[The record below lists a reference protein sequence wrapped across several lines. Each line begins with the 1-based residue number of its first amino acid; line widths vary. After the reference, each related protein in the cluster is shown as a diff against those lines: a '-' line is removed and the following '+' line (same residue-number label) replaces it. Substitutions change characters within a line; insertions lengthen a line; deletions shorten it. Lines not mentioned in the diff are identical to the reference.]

1 MSQLCPFAVLSH
13 KWIMTFT
20 LFGRWQIRFLLLAT
34 IGMLCTILMVVKSSP
49 TIAGSSCV
57 TLIYLGLF
65 GLGWDLVYHQL
76 QRLRWDGD
84 WNGLLQ
90 LGGAVWE
97 AVFFVT
103 LVKVVGLPGIDRG
116 SFDLPGFIG
125 FYTVFSLTSSIVTHS
140 LLRILSPYS
149 RFNGGQWF

>member
-1 MSQLCPFAVLSH
+1 
-13 KWIMTFT
+13 MTFT
-20 LFGRWQIRFLLLAT
+20 LFGRWQIRVLLLAT
-34 IGMLCTILMVVKSSP
+34 VGMLLTILMVVRSSSS
-49 TIAGSSCV
+49 IAGQTFL
-57 TLIYLGLF
+57 TLLYLALF

-90 LGGAVWE
+90 FGGAVWE
-97 AVFFVT
+97 GLF
-103 LVKVVGLPGIDRG
+103 LVMVIEAVGLPGIDRAG
-116 SFDLPGFIG
+116 FNMPGFMG
-125 FYTVFSLTSSIVTHS
+125 FYTSYSVLNSIVTHS

>member
-1 MSQLCPFAVLSH
+1 
-13 KWIMTFT
+13 MTFT
-20 LFGRWQIRFLLLAT
+20 LFGRWQIRVLLLAT
-34 IGMLCTILMVVKSSP
+34 VGMLLTILMVVRSSP
-49 TIAGSSCV
+49 AIAGQTFL
-57 TLIYLGLF
+57 TLVYLGLF
-65 GLGWDLVYHQL
+65 GLGWDFVYHQL

-97 AVFFVT
+97 GLFLAMVI
-103 LVKVVGLPGIDRG
+103 KAIGLPGIDRAT
-116 SFDLPGFIG
+116 FNIPGFMG
-125 FYTVFSLTSSIVTHS
+125 FYTSYSVLNSIVTHS

>member
-1 MSQLCPFAVLSH
+1 
-13 KWIMTFT
+13 MTFT
-20 LFGRWQIRFLLLAT
+20 LFGRWQIRVLLLAT
-34 IGMLCTILMVVKSSP
+34 VGMLVTILMVVRSAP
-49 TIAGSSCV
+49 AIAGQTFL

-97 AVFFVT
+97 GIF
-103 LVKVVGLPGIDRG
+103 LVMIIKVIGLPGIDRA
-116 SFDLPGFIG
+116 SFNLLGFIG
-125 FYTVFSLTSSIVTHS
+125 FYTSFSLLSSIVTHS

>member
-1 MSQLCPFAVLSH
+1 
-13 KWIMTFT
+13 MTFT
-20 LFGRWQIRFLLLAT
+20 LFGRWQIRVLLLASV
-34 IGMLCTILMVVKSSP
+34 GMLLMLLMVVRSSP
-49 TIAGSSCV
+49 SIAGQTFL
-57 TLIYLGLF
+57 TLLYLGLF
-65 GLGWDLVYHQL
+65 GLGWDFGYHQL

-97 AVFFVT
+97 GLF
-103 LVKVVGLPGIDRG
+103 LVVVIQAVGLPGIDRTN
-116 SFDLPGFIG
+116 FNLPGFMG
-125 FYTVFSLTSSIVTHS
+125 FYTSFSLLNSIVAHS

>member
-1 MSQLCPFAVLSH
+1 
-13 KWIMTFT
+13 MTFT
-20 LFGRWQIRFLLLAT
+20 LFGRWQIRILLLGT
-34 IGMLCTILMVVKSSP
+34 VGLLLTILTVVRFSVGETPPTSP
-49 TIAGSSCV
+49 TIAGQTFL
-57 TLIYLGLF
+57 TLLYLGLF
-65 GLGWDLVYHQL
+65 GLGWDFVYHQL

-97 AVFFVT
+97 GLF
-103 LVKVVGLPGIDRG
+103 LVMIIKAVGLPGIDR
-116 SFDLPGFIG
+116 SNFNIPGFMG
-125 FYTVFSLTSSIVTHS
+125 FYTSYSVLNSIVTHS

>member
-1 MSQLCPFAVLSH
+1 
-13 KWIMTFT
+13 MTFT
-20 LFGRWQIRFLLLAT
+20 LFGRWQIRILLLGT
-34 IGMLCTILMVVKSSP
+34 VGLLLTILTIIRSSP
-49 TIAGSSCV
+49 SIAGQTFS
-57 TLIYLGLF
+57 TLLYLGLF

-97 AVFFVT
+97 GLF
-103 LVKVVGLPGIDRG
+103 LVMVIKAVGLPGIDR
-116 SFDLPGFIG
+116 SNFNIPGFMG
-125 FYTVFSLTSSIVTHS
+125 FYTSYSVLNSIVTHS